1 MRRGDLCKLKRSLQ
15 CFQSPSTRHPKSR
28 FVVTGVAKRVDGNA
42 LLGNLLVTV
51 GDRHVPTADFVV
63 KFSWKKKNR
72 KDLTH
77 TLKGW
82 KHQIGQN
89 DCMEKRKANHSERTM
104 KTTPP

>member
-1 MRRGDLCKLKRSLQ
+1 
-15 CFQSPSTRHPKSR
+15 
-28 FVVTGVAKRVDGNA
+28 VAKRVDGNA

-51 GDRHVPTADFVV
+51 GDLHVPTADFVV
-63 KFSWKKKNR
+63 KFSWMKKNR

-82 KHQIGQN
+82 KQQIGQN

-104 KTTPP
+104 KTTWPWGAAGATVSWRLRIQTCHRGCEYNRVMAY

>member
-1 MRRGDLCKLKRSLQ
+1 MRRGDLCKLKRSLL

-42 LLGNLLVTV
+42 LLVTV
-51 GDRHVPTADFVV
+51 GDLHVPTADFVV
-63 KFSWKKKNR
+63 KFSWMKKNR

-82 KHQIGQN
+82 KQQIGQN

-104 KTTPP
+104 KTTWP